1 MLKLLLTLLFVLTL
15 QAKMVDAVAVI
26 VEGEPITLYDITQE
40 MQLAHV
46 SKKEA
51 IDILIRKKLEA
62 LEIKKRGISV
72 SEDEVYDEIRRLA
85 EANHMSI
92 SQFYDA
98 VRESNGL
105 SSSQLKEKIKER
117 LLSQKLY
124 QSVAMSKM
132 SEPDEREIEEFF
144 KLHKEEFVHPAFYDV
159 IIYTAPNKDL
169 LIQKLNN
176 PMFYSNQIKQSKQRI
191 AYEQLPPA
199 LAKLLDSTKEGGFT
213 QIVPDGKGGY
223 MTFYIEKRGPQ
234 GEADITKLRP
244 LIVNAMMNQKRKEIL
259 DDYFANLF
267 CLCRARSASRSSSRR
282 CLGRYILHM
291 RVSRYARLCRPERSI
306 L

>member
-1 MLKLLLTLLFVLTL
+1 MLKLLLPFFLLTVL

-62 LEIKKRGISV
+62 LEIKKKGIRV

-85 EANHMSI
+85 EANHMTI

-124 QSVAMSKM
+124 QSIAMSKM
-132 SEPDEREIEEFF
+132 SEPDEREIEEYF

-159 IIYTAPNKDL
+159 IIYSAPDKEL
-169 LIQKLNN
+169 LMQKLSN
-176 PMFYSNQIKQSKQRI
+176 PMFYSEKIKQTQQRI
-191 AYEQLPPA
+191 DYDKLPPA
-199 LAKLLDSTKEGGFT
+199 LAKMLDATKEGAFT

-223 MTFYIEKRGPQ
+223 MSFYIEKRGPST
-234 GEADITKLRP
+234 EADLEKLRP
-244 LIVNAMMNQKRKEIL
+244 LIVNAIMNQKRKEIL
-259 DDYFANLF
+259 DDYFAKLKD
-267 CLCRARSASRSSSRR
+267 SADIK
-282 CLGRYILHM
+282 IL
-291 RVSRYARLCRPERSI
+291 RD
-306 L
+306 

>member
-1 MLKLLLTLLFVLTL
+1 MLKLLLPLLFVFTL

-40 MQLAHV
+40 MQLAHI

-85 EANHMSI
+85 EANHMTI

-117 LLSQKLY
+117 LLAQKLY
-124 QSVAMSKM
+124 QSIAMSKM
-132 SEPDEREIEEFF
+132 SEPDEREIEEYF

-159 IIYTAPNKDL
+159 IIYTAQNKEL
-169 LIQKLNN
+169 LMQKLNN
-176 PMFYSNQIKQSKQRI
+176 PMFYSPKIEQKKQRI

-199 LAKLLDSTKEGGFT
+199 LAKILDATKEGAFT
-213 QIVPDGKGGY
+213 QIVPRDKGSF
-223 MTFYIEKRGPQ
+223 MSFYIEKRGPST
-234 GEADITKLRP
+234 EADIQSLRP
-244 LIVNAMMNQKRKEIL
+244 LIVNAIMNQKRNEIL
-259 DDYFANLF
+259 DDYFAKLKDSVDIKF
-267 CLCRARSASRSSSRR
+267 LR
-282 CLGRYILHM
+282 
-291 RVSRYARLCRPERSI
+291 E
-306 L
+306 

>member
-1 MLKLLLTLLFVLTL
+1 MLKLLLPLLFVFSL

-85 EANHMSI
+85 EANHMTI

-117 LLSQKLY
+117 LLAQKLY
-124 QSVAMSKM
+124 QSIAMSKM
-132 SEPDEREIEEFF
+132 SEPDEREIEEYF

-159 IIYTAPNKDL
+159 IIYSAPSKEL
-169 LIQKLNN
+169 LTQKLNN
-176 PMFYSNQIKQSKQRI
+176 PMFYSDQIKQSKQRI

-199 LAKLLDSTKEGGFT
+199 LAKLLDSTKEGAFT

-244 LIVNAMMNQKRKEIL
+244 LIVNAIMNQKRKEIL
-259 DDYFANLF
+259 DDYFAKLKD
-267 CLCRARSASRSSSRR
+267 SADIK
-282 CLGRYILHM
+282 IL
-291 RVSRYARLCRPERSI
+291 RD
-306 L
+306 

>member
-1 MLKLLLTLLFVLTL
+1 MFKLLLPFFLFAALH
-15 QAKMVDAVAVI
+15 AKMIDAVAVI

-40 MQLAHV
+40 MKLAHV

-51 IDILIRKKLEA
+51 IDILIRKKLEEA
-62 LEIKKRGISV
+62 EIKKRGISV

-85 EANHMSI
+85 EANHMTI

-124 QSVAMSKM
+124 QSIAMSKM
-132 SEPDEREIEEFF
+132 SEPDEREIEEYF

-159 IIYTAPNKDL
+159 IIYSAPSKEL
-169 LIQKLNN
+169 LMQKLSN
-176 PMFYSNQIKQSKQRI
+176 PMFYSDKIKQSKQRV

-199 LAKLLDSTKEGGFT
+199 LAKLLDSTKEGAFT

-223 MTFYIEKRGPQ
+223 MSFYIEKRGPST
-234 GEADITKLRP
+234 EADIQKLRP
-244 LIVNAMMNQKRKEIL
+244 LIINAIMNQKRKEIL
-259 DDYFANLF
+259 DDYFAKLKD
-267 CLCRARSASRSSSRR
+267 SADIK
-282 CLGRYILHM
+282 IL
-291 RVSRYARLCRPERSI
+291 RD
-306 L
+306 